1 MTQPKLYIIAGCNGA
16 GKTTAS
22 INILPEVLECREFV
36 NADEI
41 AYQLNPGNRD
51 AAAMAAGRI
60 MLTRIEEL
68 IALGKTF
75 AIETTLSTK
84 SYRNLVL
91 KAKEKGYRVIL
102 LYFWLDSPT
111 MAQMRVSQR
120 VKEGGHNIPT
130 DVIERRYWRGLQNL
144 FHIFMPIVNDWSVF
158 DNNSETK
165 LIANSEGEIDLDVY
179 EDLIT
184 RVPWV
189 VQMEVMKMTST
200 DQGNL
205 IWDKINKA
213 LEFSYA
219 MMLQEKATKQ
229 EPVVISENGNPV
241 KLPAKKALSNFW
253 LNLIAKREQEGTGS
267 FNFNK

>member
-1 MTQPKLYIIAGCNGA
+1 MAQPKLYIIAGCNGA

-41 AYQLNPGNRD
+41 AYRLNPEDRD
-51 AAAMAAGRI
+51 SAAIAAGRI
-60 MLTRIEEL
+60 MLSQIEDL
-68 IALGKTF
+68 IDQEKTF
-75 AIETTLSTK
+75 AIETTLATK

-91 KAKEKGYRVIL
+91 KAQEKGYRVVL
-102 LYFWLDSPT
+102 LYFWLDSPC
-111 MAQMRVSQR
+111 MAQMRVAQR
-120 VKEGGHNIPT
+120 VREGGHNIPV

-144 FHIFMPIVNDWSVF
+144 FHIFMPIVTDWSVY

-165 LIANSEGEIDLDVY
+165 LIANSNGEIDLEVY
-179 EDLIT
+179 EELIK
-184 RVPWV
+184 RVPWDI
-189 VQMEVMKMTST
+189 QIGVMNLTNTK
-200 DQGNL
+200 DGNL

-219 MMLQEKATKQ
+219 MMLKEKATKEEQ
-229 EPVVISENGNPV
+229 VIISENGYPV

-253 LNLIAKREQEGTGS
+253 LNMLSKR
-267 FNFNK
+267 NK